1 MQARTG
7 LVIGGM
13 TAVAASVAVV
23 TAVALANTAAL
34 AESAGTSVASKRVVV
49 PAAASPSSTPQPA
62 PAATPDALSP
72 SAEPEVVQAPAPVEV
87 APPASTT
94 TRTPANAAPEV
105 AAPAPPAPPA
115 PPAAG
120 DLDSAIAAAK
130 AAGTWDALRS
140 WAASHGWSNGRL
152 DALIARLEQEFA
164 GQNEQGDGNNSD
176 NSSGSTT
183 QRQGIVQAPAP
194 EQEAPAQP
202 PQKQKQSGRQ
212 STGQKPPAHAGSNV
226 GNGNGAGNDG
236 KKDQSRNSPDKR
248 D

>member
-1 MQARTG
+1 METRTG

-34 AESAGTSVASKRVVV
+34 ADSVGTSVASERVLV
-49 PAAASPSSTPQPA
+49 PAAAAPSATPRPTPAATSDALVPSAQPEVVEAPAPVDVAPSVSTGTRAPAAPAAPAAAPPA
-62 PAATPDALSP
+62 PAAPTDVDA
-72 SAEPEVVQAPAPVEV
+72 
-87 APPASTT
+87 
-94 TRTPANAAPEV
+94 
-105 AAPAPPAPPA
+105 
-115 PPAAG
+115 
-120 DLDSAIAAAK
+120 AIAAAK

-140 WAASHGWSNGRL
+140 WAASQGWPSGRL
-152 DALIARLEQEFA
+152 DALIARLERELADQNKQQERN
-164 GQNEQGDGNNSD
+164 GSGD
-176 NSSGSTT
+176 SSRSTT

-194 EQEAPAQP
+194 EQKLPASQ
-202 PQKQKQSGRQ
+202 QKQSGRP
-212 STGQKPPAHAGSNV
+212 STGPQPPAHAGSNV